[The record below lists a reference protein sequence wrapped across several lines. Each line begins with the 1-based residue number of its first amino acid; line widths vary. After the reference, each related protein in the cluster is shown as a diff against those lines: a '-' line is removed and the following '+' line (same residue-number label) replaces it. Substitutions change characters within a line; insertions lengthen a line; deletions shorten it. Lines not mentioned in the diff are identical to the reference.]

1 MIKIAKEISFE
12 EFLEK
17 IKKTK
22 TYCSN
27 ANKEYRVMKANK
39 DKLVL
44 RDQRT
49 RNVYEVSTMQLYVAM
64 QECEI
69 QNCTVANMKFYV
81 GAKAAPSCA
90 ALIFAVFG
98 RGQMYESIRL
108 IAEEVFR
115 NIRRRR

>member
-1 MIKIAKEISFE
+1 MATIAKEISFE
-12 EFLEK
+12 EFVEK
-17 IKKTK
+17 IKSMK
-22 TYCSN
+22 TYRSN
-27 ANKEYRVMKANK
+27 SYKEYRVMKANK
-39 DKLVL
+39 DLLIL

-49 RNVYEVSTMQLYVAM
+49 RNEYEVSTMQLYVAM

-98 RGQMYESIRL
+98 RGHFHEEIRL
-108 IAEEVFR
+108 IAEEVFG